1 MKDSQPAKKKTGVT
15 RKLLSYLKGSKY
27 IILAALVMAVIGA
40 VLTII
45 GPNQIGKITD
55 FMSAGLMST
64 IDMHGIARV
73 GILLI
78 TIYVLS
84 ALFSY
89 LQTYIMATVTLKS
102 SKQMR
107 KDISEKINKVPQGAN
122 VSFTPCWVANYRLII
137 ISKVGFHYLWISG
150 VIKMMTP

>member
-64 IDMHGIARV
+64 IDMNGIARV
-73 GILLI
+73 GILFQHL
-78 TIYVLS
+78 T
-84 ALFSY
+84 AM
-89 LQTYIMATVTLKS
+89 LQRHSLMQPPV
-102 SKQMR
+102 
-107 KDISEKINKVPQGAN
+107 
-122 VSFTPCWVANYRLII
+122 
-137 ISKVGFHYLWISG
+137 
-150 VIKMMTP
+150 

>member
-1 MKDSQPAKKKTGVT
+1 MKDSQPAKKKTSVT

-27 IILAALVMAVIGA
+27 IILAALVMSVIGA

-64 IDMHGIARV
+64 IDMNGIARV

-78 TIYVLS
+78 TIYALS

-89 LQTYIMATVTLKS
+89 LQTYIMARYSALS
-102 SKQMR
+102 SPASPAR
-107 KDISEKINKVPQGAN
+107 
-122 VSFTPCWVANYRLII
+122 
-137 ISKVGFHYLWISG
+137 
-150 VIKMMTP
+150 